1 MAFLTQG
8 LPHRLLDHQFR
19 FKFMAKLMVNPMT
32 RRLVVAGW
40 LATTCLAVVAQPA
53 NSPTRQPHR
62 SQSEFVVRQ
71 AEGAPTVSIGGT
83 VIPYKQVTLAAQL
96 PGRVSYLAGI
106 EGDKF
111 KKGDLLVAL
120 DDSELLAKR
129 RALLAQMASADAQ
142 LRNAGMQY
150 SREIYSPRSRTPPG
164 GMAVPNLFDQVFTRP
179 MENFMGERSEGAEI
193 SADLYASGT
202 QIEQARSALMS
213 LQADL
218 QALDSKLRDARSIAP
233 FDGVIVQKS
242 IEVGDTMQP
251 GQPLLTFADVEYLQV
266 DIDVPSRLRP
276 GLREGMMINAEVDVT
291 HERVPVRV
299 AQIFPMADAQR
310 HTVKVKLDLPQ
321 GVAEAG
327 MYVRVMVPDTSAPE
341 RGNPV
346 IPASAI
352 RYNGT
357 LPGVYV
363 LDDKGNPALR
373 LVRLGERLPDGM
385 VIVLSGLRPGERIL
399 GDPPAGVAAGWSG
412 GPSSGPG
419 R

>member
-1 MAFLTQG
+1 
-8 LPHRLLDHQFR
+8 
-19 FKFMAKLMVNPMT
+19 MAKLKVNPLT
-32 RRLVVAGW
+32 RGLLTVTW
-40 LATTCLAVVAQPA
+40 LATASLVAVAQPVPYPGA
-53 NSPTRQPHR
+53 PMPQGPG
-62 SQSEFVVRQ
+62 EFVVRQ
-71 AEGAPTVSIGGT
+71 AEGAPTLSIGGT
-83 VIPYKQVTLAAQL
+83 VIPYKEVTLAAQL
-96 PGRVSYLAGI
+96 PGRVTYLAGI

-120 DDSELLAKR
+120 DDAELLAKR

-150 SREIYSPRSRTPPG
+150 SREIYSPRSKTPPG
-164 GMAVPNLFDQVFTRP
+164 GMAVPNLFDQMFTRP
-179 MENFMGERSEGAEI
+179 MESFMGERSEGAEL

-202 QIEQARSALMS
+202 QIEQARSALMA

-233 FDGVIVQKS
+233 FDGVIVRKS

-276 GLREGMMINAEVDVT
+276 GLREGMMINAELDVT

-321 GVAEAG
+321 GVSEPG
-327 MYVRVMVPDTSAPE
+327 MYVRVMVPDFSATE

-352 RYNGT
+352 RYNGS

-363 LDDKGNPALR
+363 LDDQGRPNLR
-373 LVRLGERLPDGM
+373 LVRLGERQPDGM
-385 VIVLSGLRPGERIL
+385 VNVLSGLRPGERIL
-399 GDPPAGVAAGWSG
+399 GDPPPGVAAGWSSG
-412 GPSSGPG
+412 AAPGPGPGPG

>member
-1 MAFLTQG
+1 
-8 LPHRLLDHQFR
+8 
-19 FKFMAKLMVNPMT
+19 MT

>member
-276 GLREGMMINAEVDVT
+276 GRREGMMINAEVDVT

-363 LDDKGNPALR
+363 LDDKANPALR